1 MGREVLEMR
10 RRDCGMLVTL
20 LIAGLLLAACSRS
33 PSQEVLGAQV
43 PPVTVEA
50 IDGTDL
56 KRVTLIPRSAAR
68 LRTGAAPWSSRLER
82 RSCTGPSQGSADT
95 DSRCDGD
102 RGAGH
107 PAMMRRLIS
116 ASLRFRFLVMAL
128 ASAMMIVGI
137 ALIPAMPVD
146 AFPEFAPP
154 RV

>member
-56 KRVTLIPRSAAR
+56 KRVTLIPPSAERPRTPTPPGRPAAR
-68 LRTGAAPWSSRLER
+68 GGA
-82 RSCTGPSQGSADT
+82 TQGGP
-95 DSRCDGD
+95 
-102 RGAGH
+102 
-107 PAMMRRLIS
+107 
-116 ASLRFRFLVMAL
+116 V
-128 ASAMMIVGI
+128 
-137 ALIPAMPVD
+137 
-146 AFPEFAPP
+146 APP
-154 RV
+154 RGRAARHPARRCRPRGRWGHIANGHAIRGAALRRAGRHMDVHEP